1 MTTRNGKTLII
12 YPLLLLF
19 AITAPLGVGAAE
31 GASPVGLW
39 KNEDAKIE
47 IFKDGGKLGV
57 KLRPSMRN
65 TRKTVR
71 KKQTS
76 TILIQPSESVR

>member
-47 IFKDGGKLGV
+47 IFKDGGKLGG
-57 KLRPSMRN
+57 KIAGR
-65 TRKTVR
+65 
-71 KKQTS
+71 
-76 TILIQPSESVR
+76 